1 MATITYY
8 DNIKPLFSQY
18 DRVMMIGRFDLHNYD
33 DVKQWANKL
42 WLSLQPSGEPGGW
55 SKLEGTHVMPKIPGP
70 WPQEWVDIFKQWI
83 DGGCLEGTP
92 PFTIPTGPDANTL
105 KLFITLSEMLT
116 GFSDLGAT
124 PDQQQLAAIYYNR
137 LLTESQYGSTMAQ
150 MLNAWDSI
158 STMANPGSEVGEKM
172 IKPFPLS
179 QDLIILW
186 YNTATNRMPP
196 AKPGVTPARYA
207 YYGTPGF
214 NQFEHGLVWK
224 ATGSHPTAYAP
235 ENSPFY
241 WRLQPEEDGRYSGQW
256 LFQR

>member
-1 MATITYY
+1 MANVTYY

-18 DRVMMIGRFDLHNYD
+18 DRVMMIGRFDLFNYQ

-42 WLSLQPSGEPGGW
+42 YLSLQPSGEPGGW

-92 PFTIPTGPDANTL
+92 PFTVPAPPDANTL
-105 KLFITLSEMLT
+105 KLFISLSEVLT

-124 PDQQQLAAIYYNR
+124 PDQQELAGIYYNR
-137 LLTESQYGSTMAQ
+137 LLTESDSGNTMPQ
-150 MLNAWDSI
+150 MLNAWSTI
-158 STMANPGSEVGEKM
+158 STQANPEAEIATQIIGT
-172 IKPFPLS
+172 FALS
-179 QDLIILW
+179 KDLIILW
-186 YNTATNRMPP
+186 YNTTTNKKPATR
-196 AKPGVTPARYA
+196 PGVTPLDYS
-207 YYGTPGF
+207 YYGTPDF
-214 NQFEHGLVWK
+214 NQFQEGLVWK

-241 WRLQPEEDGRYSGQW
+241 WRLQPEEDGKYSGQW
-256 LFQR
+256 IFTR